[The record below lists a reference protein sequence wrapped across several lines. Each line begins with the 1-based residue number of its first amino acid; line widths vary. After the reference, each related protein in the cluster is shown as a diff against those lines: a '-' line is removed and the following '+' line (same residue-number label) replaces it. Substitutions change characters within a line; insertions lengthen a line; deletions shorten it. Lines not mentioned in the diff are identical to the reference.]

1 MARIFKNMVFW
12 KKLVLVSVTPLLI
25 IGIMIGYL
33 SYDRANDVVRA
44 STKNNLSDALNR
56 IDISLNV
63 RISQLERTTQ
73 VLASSISSVLET
85 ARGGSEE
92 ERLVALCRGLVEPF
106 GEVSAAAI
114 VLGEG
119 RVYASAEGLTADPT
133 MLPALCAAA
142 AMQPDRTRWSGG
154 RRSIFLER
162 QEGALSMQ
170 VFRAVCGADGEV
182 LGTLILEVD
191 SKKIANAVLMDQEVI
206 PRQRSFLVGRDKKLI
221 YSDGMVTDEMADAAM
236 EMYGTGR
243 RRFEI
248 AVEGKDYFCCA
259 QYNAMTG
266 WVTFSAVEEEML
278 FSQSGSLR
286 RYVGVLVVC
295 CVAVAA
301 LLQMALSRVITLPLR
316 RLKEGM
322 RQVQGSNFEVQLQN
336 DRRDEVGEL
345 TDSFNYMVE
354 RIRTLINRVYR
365 EQLAQKNAE
374 IESLQ
379 AQINPHFLYNAL
391 DSVNWML
398 IERGETEISSIVVAM
413 AKLMQYS
420 MNTDVSMVTLRE
432 EYDNARNY
440 LMVQKNR
447 LEDQLEYELE
457 LDAAYEDFHVPKLIL
472 QPLVE
477 NSIKH
482 GVVGSPHPC
491 TVRVR
496 TVCSDEHICIT
507 VSDNGVGMDEGQ
519 LARYRRLLAGTE
531 EERRGIGIRNVARR
545 LQLHFEGACEFSV
558 ESAVDTGTALCL
570 RIPITTKE
578 VKE

>member
-1 MARIFKNMVFW
+1 MRQHFKNMVFW
-12 KKLVLVSVTPLLI
+12 RKLVLVSVTPLLI

-33 SYDRANDVVRA
+33 SYDRANEVVRA

-56 IDISLNV
+56 IDISLSV
-63 RISQLERTTQ
+63 CIRQLEKTTQ
-73 VLASSISSVLET
+73 ILASGISDTFGTV
-85 ARGGSEE
+85 RDGSEA
-92 ERLVALCRGLVEPF
+92 ERLVALCRGFVEPF
-106 GEVSAAAI
+106 DEVSAAAI

-119 RVYASAEGLTADPT
+119 RVYASEEDLTTDPT

-142 AMQPDRTRWSGG
+142 AMQPHKTRWSGG
-154 RRSIFLER
+154 TRSIFLER
-162 QEGALSMQ
+162 QEDALSMQ
-170 VFRAVCGADGEV
+170 VFRAVRSADGEI

-191 SKKIANAVLMDQEVI
+191 SAQIAQTVLMDQEVL
-206 PRQRSFLVGRDKKLI
+206 PRQRSFLVGRDGKLI
-221 YSDGMVTDEMADAAM
+221 YSDGMVTDEMANAAM
-236 EMYGTGR
+236 EKYRAGL

-248 AVEGKDYFCCA
+248 TAGEKDYFCCA

-266 WVTFSAVEEEML
+266 WVTFSAVEDEML
-278 FSQSGSLR
+278 FSESGSLR
-286 RYVGVLVVC
+286 RYVGVLVIC

-322 RQVQGSNFEVQLQN
+322 RQVQSSNFEVRLES

-354 RIRTLINRVYR
+354 QIRTLINRVYR

-457 LDAAYEDFHVPKLIL
+457 LDAAYENFHVPKLIL

-482 GVVGSPHPC
+482 GVVGSSHPC

-496 TVCSDEHICIT
+496 TVCSDEYICIT
-507 VSDNGVGMDEGQ
+507 VSDNGIGMDGEK

-531 EERRGIGIRNVARR
+531 EERHGIGIRNVARR

-558 ESAVDTGTALCL
+558 ESAVDTGTSLCL
-570 RIPITTKE
+570 RIPVTTKE
-578 VKE
+578 VRG

>member
-1 MARIFKNMVFW
+1 MKNAFKNMVFW

-25 IGIMIGYL
+25 ISIMIGYL
-33 SYDRANDVVRA
+33 SYDRANTVVRE
-44 STKNNLSDALNR
+44 STKKSLADALNR
-56 IDISLNV
+56 IDISLSV
-63 RISQLERTTQ
+63 RVRQLEKTTQ
-73 VLASSISSVLET
+73 VLASGISGALET
-85 ARGGSEE
+85 VQVGAEE

-119 RVYASAEGLTADPT
+119 RVYASEEKLTTDPT

-142 AMQPDRTRWSGG
+142 AMQPEKTQWSGQT
-154 RRSIFLER
+154 RSIFLER
-162 QEGALSMQ
+162 QKGALPMQ
-170 VFRAVCGADGEV
+170 VFRAICGADGEI

-191 SKKIANAVLMDQEVI
+191 RRQVANAVLMDQEVI
-206 PRQRSFLVGRDKKLI
+206 PRQRSFLVGRDRKII
-221 YSDGMVTDEMADAAM
+221 YSDGMVTGELAKTAM
-236 EMYGTGR
+236 EQYQSGR
-243 RRFEI
+243 RRFN
-248 AVEGKDYFCCA
+248 ASADGKDYFCCA

-266 WVTFSAVEEEML
+266 WVSFSAVEEEML
-278 FSQSGSLR
+278 FSESGSLR
-286 RYVGVLVVC
+286 RYVGILVLC
-295 CVAVAA
+295 CAAVAV
-301 LLQMALSRVITLPLR
+301 LLQMALSRMITLPLL

-322 RQVQGSNFEVQLQN
+322 HQVQESNFEVQLEN
-336 DRRDEVGEL
+336 DRRDEIGEL
-345 TDSFNYMVE
+345 TDSFNYMVDQ
-354 RIRTLINRVYR
+354 IRTLINRVYR

-398 IERGETEISSIVVAM
+398 IERGQTDISSIVVAM

-420 MNTDVSMVTLRE
+420 MNTGASMVTLHE

-457 LDAAYEDFHVPKLIL
+457 LDAAYENFHVPKLIL

-491 TVRVR
+491 TVRVK
-496 TVCSDEHICIT
+496 TVCSDEYICIT
-507 VSDNGVGMDEGQ
+507 VSDNGVGMDGEK

-545 LQLHFEGACEFSV
+545 LQLHFDGACEFSV
-558 ESAVDTGTALCL
+558 ESSPDTGTALCL
-570 RIPITTKE
+570 RIPVTTRE
-578 VKE
+578 MRE

>member
-1 MARIFKNMVFW
+1 MKNAFKNMVFW

-25 IGIMIGYL
+25 ISIMIGYL
-33 SYDRANDVVRA
+33 SYDRANTVVRE
-44 STKNNLSDALNR
+44 STKKSLADALNR
-56 IDISLNV
+56 IDISLSV
-63 RISQLERTTQ
+63 RVRQLEKTTQ
-73 VLASSISSVLET
+73 VLASGISGALET
-85 ARGGSEE
+85 VQVGAEE

-119 RVYASAEGLTADPT
+119 RVYASEEKLTTDPT

-142 AMQPDRTRWSGG
+142 AMQPEKTQWSGQT
-154 RRSIFLER
+154 RSIFLER
-162 QEGALSMQ
+162 QKGALPMQ
-170 VFRAVCGADGEV
+170 VFRAICGADGEI

-191 SKKIANAVLMDQEVI
+191 RRQVANAVLMDQEVI
-206 PRQRSFLVGRDKKLI
+206 PRQRSFLVGRDRKII
-221 YSDGMVTDEMADAAM
+221 YSDGMVTGELAKTAM
-236 EMYGTGR
+236 EQYQSGR
-243 RRFEI
+243 RRFNVS
-248 AVEGKDYFCCA
+248 ADGKDYFCCA

-266 WVTFSAVEEEML
+266 WVSFSAVEEEML
-278 FSQSGSLR
+278 FSESGSLR
-286 RYVGVLVVC
+286 RYVGILVLC
-295 CVAVAA
+295 CAAVAV
-301 LLQMALSRVITLPLR
+301 LLQMALSRMITLPLL

-322 RQVQGSNFEVQLQN
+322 HQVQESNFEVQLEN
-336 DRRDEVGEL
+336 DRRDEIGEL
-345 TDSFNYMVE
+345 TDSFNYMVDQ
-354 RIRTLINRVYR
+354 IRTLINRVYR

-398 IERGETEISSIVVAM
+398 IERGEMEISSIVVAM
-413 AKLMQYS
+413 GKLMQYS

-457 LDAAYEDFHVPKLIL
+457 LDAAYENFHVPKLIL

-482 GVVGSPHPC
+482 GVVGSAHPC

-507 VSDNGVGMDEGQ
+507 VSDNGTGMDEEK
-519 LARYRRLLAGTE
+519 LARYRRLLDGTE

-558 ESAVDTGTALCL
+558 ESTVDTGTALCL
-570 RIPITTKE
+570 RIPITTRE
-578 VKE
+578 VRE

>member
-1 MARIFKNMVFW
+1 MKNAFKNMVFW

-25 IGIMIGYL
+25 ISIMIGYL
-33 SYDRANDVVRA
+33 SYDRANTVVRE
-44 STKNNLSDALNR
+44 STKKSLADALNR
-56 IDISLNV
+56 IDISLSV
-63 RISQLERTTQ
+63 RVRQLEKTTQ
-73 VLASSISSVLET
+73 VLASGISGALET
-85 ARGGSEE
+85 VQVGAEE

-119 RVYASAEGLTADPT
+119 RVYASEEKLTTDPT

-142 AMQPDRTRWSGG
+142 AMQPEKTQWSGQT
-154 RRSIFLER
+154 RSIFLER
-162 QEGALSMQ
+162 QKGALPMQ
-170 VFRAVCGADGEV
+170 VFRAICGADGEI

-191 SKKIANAVLMDQEVI
+191 RRQVANAVLMDQEVI
-206 PRQRSFLVGRDKKLI
+206 PRQRSFLVGRDRKII
-221 YSDGMVTDEMADAAM
+221 YSDGMVTGELAKTAM
-236 EMYGTGR
+236 EQYQSGR
-243 RRFEI
+243 RRFNVS
-248 AVEGKDYFCCA
+248 ADGKDYFCCA

-266 WVTFSAVEEEML
+266 WVSFSAVEEEML
-278 FSQSGSLR
+278 FSESGSLR
-286 RYVGVLVVC
+286 RYVGILVLC
-295 CVAVAA
+295 CAAVAV
-301 LLQMALSRVITLPLR
+301 LLQMALSRMITLPLL

-322 RQVQGSNFEVQLQN
+322 HQVQESNFEVQLEN
-336 DRRDEVGEL
+336 DRRDEIGEL
-345 TDSFNYMVE
+345 TDSFNYMVDQ
-354 RIRTLINRVYR
+354 IRTLINRVYR

-398 IERGETEISSIVVAM
+398 IERGQTDISSIVVAM

-420 MNTDVSMVTLRE
+420 MNTGASMVTLHE

-457 LDAAYEDFHVPKLIL
+457 LDAAYENFHVPKLIL

-491 TVRVR
+491 TVRVK
-496 TVCSDEHICIT
+496 TVCSDEYICIT
-507 VSDNGVGMDEGQ
+507 VSDNGVGMDGEK

-545 LQLHFEGACEFSV
+545 LQLHFDGACEFSV
-558 ESAVDTGTALCL
+558 ESSPDTGTALCL
-570 RIPITTKE
+570 RIPVTTRE
-578 VKE
+578 MRE